1 MKSAVIAVTLAVA
14 AAQPFMANPYAV
26 RAPAMANP
34 YYGNMASGP
43 AYGAYGARQAY
54 AGAYGAPRQAYGYG
68 APRQAYVD
76 PRQAYAAA
84 QAAAAPRYARPE
96 PEAVSNDVSPTKNLE
111 MMDMLITLRMLRG
124 GAGANVAG
132 EFVIDN
138 NSGNMVGA
146 GGSSNLLTMMMM
158 SQGLGGTGSN
168 QLGLYNLLNA
178 KNSNEK
184 KYIESTGASVTVA
197 GNTYQGYA
205 EAPGQ
210 GNALMS
216 MLWGGT
222 GQTGLGAGS
231 LLPIMLMGG
240 AGPTGT
246 DPLDVMSSGILTG
259 GAW

>member
-14 AAQPFMANPYAV
+14 AAQPFMGNPYAA

-34 YYGNMASGP
+34 YYGGMARVP
-43 AYGAYGARQAY
+43 AYGAYGVPAY
-54 AGAYGAPRQAYGYG
+54 AGAYGAPRQAYGY
-68 APRQAYVD
+68 APSRGVD
-76 PRQAYAAA
+76 
-84 QAAAAPRYARPE
+84 PRYARPQPRYARPQ

-124 GAGANVAG
+124 GAGANVAK
-132 EFVIDN
+132 EFVIN
-138 NSGNMVGA
+138 NDSGNMVGA

-168 QLGLYNLLNA
+168 QLALYNLLNA

-184 KYIESTGASVTVA
+184 KYIESAGASVTVA

>member
-14 AAQPFMANPYAV
+14 AAQPFMGNPYGV

-34 YYGNMASGP
+34 YYGGMARGP
-43 AYGAYGARQAY
+43 AYGAYGARPAY
-54 AGAYGAPRQAYGYG
+54 AGAYGAPYGY
-68 APRQAYVD
+68 APSRGV
-76 PRQAYAAA
+76 
-84 QAAAAPRYARPE
+84 APRYARPE

-124 GAGANVAG
+124 GAGANVAK
-132 EFVIDN
+132 EFVIN
-138 NSGNMVGA
+138 NDSGAMVGA

-168 QLGLYNLLNA
+168 QLALYNLLNA

-184 KYIESTGASVTVA
+184 KYIESTGSSVTVA

-246 DPLDVMSSGILTG
+246 DPLDVMGAGIFTG